1 MSENTFRFRQFTV
14 HQEKCAMKVGTD
26 AVLLGSWVKP
36 GPSMRVLDI
45 GTGTGIIA
53 LMIAQKSIADI
64 DAIDIDEG
72 AYAQAKENFR
82 ISPWFERLDIRQIS
96 LQEYVEVCDK
106 KYDLIISN
114 PPYFHHAS
122 KPQEEARTT
131 ARHSDALSFSDL
143 IKGVKNL
150 LSVEGKFCVVLPFK
164 EGMEFMDLAQ
174 SSGLFCHRLARVKT
188 VADKPEKR
196 LLMEFNRHFGLLT
209 EEEIVIQ
216 EDDHQF
222 SRQYVELTKE
232 YYIQLKPTP
241 PLAP

>member
-26 AVLLGSWVKP
+26 AVLLGSWVTP
-36 GPSMRVLDI
+36 GPVQKVLDI

-53 LMIAQKSIADI
+53 LMIAQKTLADI

-72 AYAQAKENFR
+72 AYSQARENFR
-82 ISPWFERLDIRQIS
+82 ISPWFERLYIHQIS
-96 LQEYVEVCDK
+96 LQEYSATCSK
-106 KYDLIISN
+106 RYDLIVSN

-122 KPQEEARTT
+122 KPIEEARTT
-131 ARHSDALSFSDL
+131 ARHSDTLPFSDL
-143 IKGVKNL
+143 IMGVKNL
-150 LSVEGKFCVVLPFK
+150 LSADGKFCVVLPFK

-174 SSGLFCHRLARVKT
+174 GNGLFCHRLARVRT

-196 LLMEFNRHFGLLT
+196 LLMEFDRHFGLLH
-209 EEEIVIQ
+209 EEEIVIH
-216 EDDHQF
+216 DDEHRF
-222 SRQYVELTKE
+222 SRQYVELTKD
-232 YYIQLKPTP
+232 YYIQLKPAP